1 MPILNTHL
9 HFYHFYLG
17 GLCKHIAGLILY
29 VNSHREETQTDV
41 SCGFIEP
48 SKLAK
53 SQYPRGEEIE
63 KIDDIPDHLKMPR
76 LSFDMISDAE
86 KEYHANL
93 MLEFGCTRSPLFPIF
108 SRRLQPEPPVHEN
121 LEDLLP
127 DWIKNHVFQET
138 NEEDIEFMVITIFY
152 SLIFQLNI

>member
-63 KIDDIPDHLKMPR
+63 KIDDIPEHLKMPR

-93 MLEFGCTRSPLFPIF
+93 MMEAGNTSSPLFIIF
-108 SRRLQPEPPVHEN
+108 SRRLPSEPPQQEN

-127 DWIKNHVFQET
+127 DWVKNHVFQET
-138 NEEDIEFMVITIFY
+138 NEEDIEFRVITISY
-152 SLIFQLNI
+152 SLNINI

>member
-1 MPILNTHL
+1 
-9 HFYHFYLG
+9 
-17 GLCKHIAGLILY
+17 
-29 VNSHREETQTDV
+29 
-41 SCGFIEP
+41 
-48 SKLAK
+48 
-53 SQYPRGEEIE
+53 
-63 KIDDIPDHLKMPR
+63 MPR

-138 NEEDIEFMVITIFY
+138 NEEDIEFMVTA
-152 SLIFQLNI
+152 

>member
-1 MPILNTHL
+1 MPLLNTQL
-9 HFYHFYLG
+9 HFYYFYLG
-17 GLCKHIAGLILY
+17 GLCKHIAGLIIY
-29 VNSHREETQTDV
+29 VNSHRDETQTDV

-63 KIDDIPDHLKMPR
+63 KIDDIPEDLKMPR

-86 KEYHANL
+86 KEYYANL
-93 MLEFGCTRSPLFPIF
+93 MLETGCTRSPLFKIF
-108 SRRLQPEPPVHEN
+108 STRLPSEPPVQEN

-127 DWIKNHVFQET
+127 DWVKNLVFQET
-138 NEEDIEFMVITIFY
+138 NEEDIEFRVITISY
-152 SLIFQLNI
+152 SLNINI